1 MLIFQTHS
9 PVLRKAVPVRSER
22 RRFLFFQWLINYA
35 EATLDSSKVPPPILP
50 PAPNFAAQPMS
61 QALKSGLP
69 SSGAPGTA
77 GSKPALP
84 PIRYAAAVA
93 NSAPSTN
100 GTSAASAS
108 SNGPS
113 TNGPPASHAM
123 NGSLALGAA
132 PPTPA
137 TATPAASQAQP
148 SAQHLGAT
156 EGKAP
161 TPSLSSAASVAAQEN
176 ASVPPSPSMSSP
188 MTSSAAPASSIQ
200 PQGSASA
207 YFDSRQQSPILSNQV
222 DQSGK
227 IASDYFS
234 FDFTDLVGVVSAT
247 SPNVSTS
254 VVSGSSY
261 PAVSRN
267 LALQCL
273 RNAMSP

>member
-1 MLIFQTHS
+1 M
-9 PVLRKAVPVRSER
+9 
-22 RRFLFFQWLINYA
+22 FFFSANGSSIHT

-93 NSAPSTN
+93 NSAPPTN
-100 GTSAASAS
+100 GAAALALSPNGPL
-108 SNGPS
+108 SNGSSSSQTVNGFS
-113 TNGPPASHAM
+113 TAVIV
-123 NGSLALGAA
+123 

-137 TATPAASQAQP
+137 TATPATSQAQS
-148 SAQHLGAT
+148 SAQTPGAC
-156 EGKAP
+156 EMKAP

-176 ASVPPSPSMSSP
+176 ASAPASPSITSSP
-188 MTSSAAPASSIQ
+188 MASSVAPASSIQ

-207 YFDSRQQSPILSNQV
+207 YFDSRQQSPVLSNQV

-227 IASDYFS
+227 IAFH
-234 FDFTDLVGVVSAT
+234 
-247 SPNVSTS
+247 
-254 VVSGSSY
+254 
-261 PAVSRN
+261 
-267 LALQCL
+267 
-273 RNAMSP
+273 